1 MNKKRIARE
10 NLNAWFLQNAFQRG
24 YQKGYRA
31 GVKGTTKKYYKNL
44 TECAELETRMKKAY
58 GDPKIWREQTGLED
72 WHKDPTSPP
81 PKNETTG
88 LVKNSTGGGT
98 GYGIRQTGIKK

>member
-1 MNKKRIARE
+1 MITYTAKEMLGITKECKKRS
-10 NLNAWFLQNAFQRG
+10 

-58 GDPKIWREQTGLED
+58 GDPKIWRER
-72 WHKDPTSPP
+72 W
-81 PKNETTG
+81 
-88 LVKNSTGGGT
+88 
-98 GYGIRQTGIKK
+98 